1 MPLVVS
7 DANIF
12 VDIEVAGL
20 TRAIFQLPEQF
31 AVPNI
36 LYEEELRAHH
46 PDLPGYGLVILDIG
60 AEYVRE
66 AERLAGLYR
75 KPGHNDLLA
84 LALAK
89 QERCPLLT
97 GDRDLRNAAE
107 SEAVIVRGTL
117 WLVEQ
122 LLIRNVIN
130 YPEAKD
136 AYARMKEQ
144 GRRLPWDEVV
154 RQLANYAI

>member
-20 TRAIFQLPEQF
+20 TKAIFQLPEQF

-46 PDLPGYGLVILDIG
+46 PDLPGYGLVILDIS

-66 AERLAGLYR
+66 ADMNKR
-75 KPGHNDLLA
+75 
-84 LALAK
+84 
-89 QERCPLLT
+89 
-97 GDRDLRNAAE
+97 
-107 SEAVIVRGTL
+107 
-117 WLVEQ
+117 
-122 LLIRNVIN
+122 
-130 YPEAKD
+130 
-136 AYARMKEQ
+136 
-144 GRRLPWDEVV
+144 GRRQRKVILICLSPH
-154 RQLANYAI
+154 